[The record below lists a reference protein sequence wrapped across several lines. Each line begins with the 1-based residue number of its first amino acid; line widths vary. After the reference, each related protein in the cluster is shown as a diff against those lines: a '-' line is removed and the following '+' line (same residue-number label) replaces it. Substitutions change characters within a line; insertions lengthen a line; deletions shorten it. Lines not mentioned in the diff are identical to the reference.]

1 MPLVKLFG
9 NLRQY
14 AGAKRLDLP
23 GTTVRE
29 VLETLCVDNET
40 LRDAI
45 FQAGGLLR
53 PHVRVV
59 VNGRDS
65 ELEQGLDTTLD
76 ETDEI
81 AIFPPIAGGIR

>member
-14 AGAKRLDLP
+14 AGAKHLDLP

-29 VLETLCVDNET
+29 VLEALCADSGT
-40 LRDAI
+40 LRDAV
-45 FQAGGLLR
+45 FQVGGTLR

-65 ELEQGLDTTLD
+65 ELGQGLDTALD

-81 AIFPPIAGGIR
+81 AIFPPIAGGTR

>member
-9 NLRQY
+9 NLRQL
-14 AGAKRLDLP
+14 AGAKRLSLS

-29 VLETLCVDNET
+29 MLETLCGDNT
-40 LRDAI
+40 ALRDAI
-45 FQAGGLLR
+45 FQGNGSLQ

-65 ELEQGLDTTLD
+65 ELGQGLDSPLK
-76 ETDEI
+76 ETDEV
-81 AIFPPIAGGIR
+81 AIFPPIAGGVQ

>member
-9 NLRQY
+9 NLRQF
-14 AGAKRLDLP
+14 AGAKHLDLP

-29 VLETLCVDNET
+29 VLEVLCANDDT

-45 FQAGGLLR
+45 FQADEMLR

-65 ELEQGLDTTLD
+65 ELEQGLDTELD
-76 ETDEI
+76 ETDEV
-81 AIFPPIAGGIR
+81 AVFPPIAGGTH

>member
-9 NLRQY
+9 NLRQF
-14 AGAKRLDLP
+14 AGAKHLDLP

-29 VLETLCVDNET
+29 VLEVLCANDDT

-45 FQAGGLLR
+45 FQADEMLR

-65 ELEQGLDTTLD
+65 ELEQGLDTELG
-76 ETDEI
+76 ETDEV
-81 AIFPPIAGGIR
+81 AVFPPIAGGTH